1 MGHLGF
7 QGFILGTVSTRSP
20 LNDQNLA
27 ASVYRHQLARPDA
40 QAVSFNGQSLSY
52 GVLAERSARLAG
64 CLAQNL
70 ESQAAVRVGILASRN
85 AHACVAVLGACWGGA
100 TYVPISIRQ
109 PAERILSLL
118 AQCEL
123 SAVITDDDGARLLTP
138 ALLEAFPQLIIH
150 VGSHQFPKETNADT
164 NTNTNTNRVIHLAAL
179 PSVCPTAPIPVAATH
194 TAYII
199 FTSGTTGVP
208 KGVMISAGSAR
219 HYIQHVTCWL
229 GLEAEDRAL
238 ETCELSFDFSVHNM
252 FSTWE
257 AGACL
262 HILPANQVMNA
273 VRYVQEAQ
281 LTVWNSV
288 PSLAGML
295 RQVGALKPGSLAS
308 LRKTVFGGEPLTE
321 SLVRHW
327 RDAAPNS
334 EVANLYGPTEAT
346 VFCLAQNTQAPD
358 SFSRDR
364 EIAAIGNPLPGI
376 QASIVDPEGRFL
388 APSVTGEL
396 VIAGDQLAQRY
407 LGESALTETRFPTL
421 QGQRW
426 YRTGDL
432 AFQDPS
438 GVFHCLGRIDHQ
450 IKILGYRVELEEI
463 EAHLRAASETE
474 MVAAVGWPHEN
485 GSPTG
490 IVGFVGST
498 AVDDQQIIK
507 MLRQRIP
514 PYMVPRQIIAMN
526 NLPMNSSGKIDRQA
540 LQQRLY
546 RRSL

>member
-1 MGHLGF
+1 VGALGF

-20 LNDQNLA
+20 LNDKNLA
-27 ASVYRHQLARPDA
+27 AAIYRHQLARPDA
-40 QAVSFNGQSLSY
+40 QAVSFNGQSLTY

-70 ESQAAVRVGILASRN
+70 APQAAVRVGILASRN
-85 AHACVAVLGACWGGA
+85 ANACVAVLGTCWAGA

-109 PAERILSLL
+109 PADRILSLL

-123 SAVITDDDGARLLTP
+123 SAVITDDEGARSLTP
-138 ALLEAFPQLIIH
+138 ALLQACPQLIIH
-150 VGSHQFPKETNADT
+150 VGNHQFPQDT
-164 NTNTNTNRVIHLAAL
+164 NVNINRVIHLAEL
-179 PSVCPTAPIPVAATH
+179 PTVCPTEPIPVAAAH

-219 HYIQHVTCWL
+219 HYIQHVTRWL
-229 GLEAEDRAL
+229 GLRADDRAL

-295 RQVGALKPGSLAS
+295 RQVGALKPGSLGS

-364 EIAAIGNPLPGI
+364 KIAAIGTPLPGI
-376 QASIVDPEGRFL
+376 EAGIVDPEGRFL
-388 APSVTGEL
+388 APSATGEL
-396 VIAGDQLAQRY
+396 VIAGDQLAQSY
-407 LGESALTETRFPTL
+407 LGAPDLTQARFPIF

-490 IVGFVGST
+490 IVGFVSST
-498 AVDDQQIIK
+498 TVDDQQIIK
-507 MLRQRIP
+507 ILRQRIP
-514 PYMVPRQIIAMN
+514 SYMVPRQIIAMDH
-526 NLPMNSSGKIDRQA
+526 LPINSSGKIDRHA
-540 LQQRLY
+540 LQQLLHQ
-546 RRSL
+546 RSV

>member
-1 MGHLGF
+1 MH
-7 QGFILGTVSTRSP
+7 
-20 LNDQNLA
+20 DKNLA
-27 ASVYRHQLARPDA
+27 AVVYRHQLARPDA
-40 QAVSFNGQSLSY
+40 QAVSFDGQSLTY

-70 ESQAAVRVGILASRN
+70 ASPAAVRVGILASRN
-85 AHACVAVLGACWGGA
+85 TNACVAVLGTCWAGA

-109 PAERILSLL
+109 PAGRILSLL
-118 AQCEL
+118 AKCEL
-123 SAVITDDDGARLLTP
+123 SAIITDDDGARLLTP
-138 ALLEAFPQLIIH
+138 ALLQACPQLIIH
-150 VGSHQFPKETNADT
+150 VGNQQFPQDT
-164 NTNTNTNRVIHLAAL
+164 DTDTDINRVIHLGAL
-179 PSVCPTAPIPVAATH
+179 PTVRPTEPIPVAAAH

-219 HYIQHVTCWL
+219 HYIQHVTRWL
-229 GLEAEDRAL
+229 GLSAGDRAL

-308 LRKTVFGGEPLTE
+308 LRKTVFGGEPLTK

-334 EVANLYGPTEAT
+334 EVENLYGPTEAT

-358 SFSRDR
+358 SFSGDR
-364 EIAAIGNPLPGI
+364 EIAAIGTPLPGI
-376 QASIVDPEGRFL
+376 EAGIVDQEGRFL
-388 APSVTGEL
+388 APSATGEL
-396 VIAGDQLAQRY
+396 VIAGDQLAQCY
-407 LGESALTETRFPTL
+407 LGEPALTEDRFPTF

-432 AFQDPS
+432 AFQDLS

-474 MVAAVGWPHEN
+474 MVAAIAWPHEN
-485 GSPTG
+485 GLPTG
-490 IVGFVGST
+490 IVGFIGT
-498 AVDDQQIIK
+498 TEVDDQQIIK
-507 MLRQRIP
+507 RLRQRIP
-514 PYMVPRQIIAMN
+514 SYMVPRQIIAMN
-526 NLPMNSSGKIDRQA
+526 NLPINSSGKIDRHA
-540 LQQRLY
+540 LEQLLHQR
-546 RRSL
+546 SE

>member
-1 MGHLGF
+1 LH
-7 QGFILGTVSTRSP
+7 
-20 LNDQNLA
+20 DKNLA
-27 ASVYRHQLARPDA
+27 AAVYRHQITRPDA
-40 QAVSFNGQSLSY
+40 QAVSFNGQSLTY
-52 GVLAERSARLAG
+52 GVLAELSARLAG

-70 ESQAAVRVGILASRN
+70 ASQAAARVGILASRN
-85 AHACVAVLGACWGGA
+85 ANACVAVLGTCWAGS

-109 PAERILSLL
+109 PTDRILSLL
-118 AQCEL
+118 TQCEL

-138 ALLEAFPQLIIH
+138 ALLKACPRLIIH
-150 VGSHQFPKETNADT
+150 VGSQQFPQSTDT
-164 NTNTNTNRVIHLAAL
+164 DRNRVIHLAAL
-179 PSVCPTAPIPVAATH
+179 PTVCPTEPIPVAAAH

-219 HYIQHVTCWL
+219 HYIQHVTRWL
-229 GLEAEDRAL
+229 GLEADDRAL

-295 RQVGALKPGSLAS
+295 RQVGALKPGSLGS

-358 SFSRDR
+358 SFSRER
-364 EIAAIGNPLPGI
+364 EIAAIGTPLPGI
-376 QASIVDPEGRFL
+376 EAGIVDPEGRFL
-388 APSVTGEL
+388 APSATGEL

-407 LGESALTETRFPTL
+407 LGAPALTQARFPTL
-421 QGQRW
+421 QGKRW

-432 AFQDPS
+432 AYQDPS

-463 EAHLRAASETE
+463 EAHLRAAAETE
-474 MVAAVGWPHEN
+474 MVAAVAWPHEN
-485 GSPTG
+485 GLPTG
-490 IVGFVGST
+490 IVGFIGT
-498 AVDDQQIIK
+498 TEVDDQQIIK
-507 MLRQRIP
+507 RLRQRIP
-514 PYMVPRQIIAMN
+514 SYMVPGQIIAMN
-526 NLPMNSSGKIDRQA
+526 NLPINPSGKIDRHA
-540 LQQRLY
+540 LQQLLHQ
-546 RRSL
+546 RSE